1 MIGLMSPDRR
11 QPSNRRVSTSDRRAP
26 GAERRRVPLLRRQR
40 LRHLLDSPGA
50 FVWRT
55 LKSFRAN
62 QGLLLAGAVAYYAL
76 LSLVPLLILALIAI
90 SHVID
95 PARLIT
101 ALSQYL
107 EFVAPGQSASLVGE
121 LRAFLEHRTRIGGVL
136 LLTMIFFSALAFTV
150 LENAMSVIFFHRV
163 AVRRRH
169 FLVSAVM
176 PYLFALSVGV
186 GLLLVTLVSGALQT
200 LGTRNVSVFG
210 ELHSLGGLAGTL
222 LYLLGVA
229 GEILLLTAVYLVMP
243 VGRLALRHALMGGIV
258 AALLW
263 EATRH
268 VLVWYYASMSQI
280 QVVYGSFTT
289 AVAVLLS
296 VEFGAIVL
304 LYGAQ
309 VIAEYERIDLTPPDA
324 PVEPMHTDEG

>member
-1 MIGLMSPDRR
+1 MPPR
-11 QPSNRRVSTSDRRAP
+11 PATTS
-26 GAERRRVPLLRRQR
+26 ERHR
-40 LRHLLDSPGA
+40 LRWLAAHPGA

-76 LSLVPLLILALIAI
+76 LSLVPLLILSVIAL

-95 PARLIT
+95 QARLIT
-101 ALSQYL
+101 ALGQYL
-107 EFVAPGQSASLVGE
+107 EFVAPGQSRSLVDE
-121 LRAFLEHRTRIGGVL
+121 LRTFIEHRARIGPVL

-163 AVRRRH
+163 AIRRRR
-169 FLVSAVM
+169 FLASAIM
-176 PYLFALSVGV
+176 PYLFVLLVGV
-186 GLLLVTLVSGALQT
+186 GLLLVTLMSGALRT
-200 LGTRNVSVFG
+200 LGTRDVSIFG
-210 ELHSLGGLAGTL
+210 EPHSLGLLAGVL

-229 GEILLLTAVYLVMP
+229 GELFLLTAVYMVMP
-243 VGRLALRHALMGGIV
+243 VGRLALRHALIGAI
-258 AALLW
+258 AATLLW

-309 VIAEYERIDLTPPDA
+309 VIAEYERIEVTPPGAPAEPISTDA
-324 PVEPMHTDEG
+324 